1 MVCKCST
8 HLSHSIS
15 DVSRCA
21 AHLSPSSNVT
31 SVQHGL
37 TAAVMSSWE
46 ADLFHSTNDCFPLR
60 KGRSLCSQSTKSRA
74 SSLFPVETAEEGAR
88 SLRVTQQCAHQQF
101 RGGGSATRT
110 LHTTSHPK
118 VHAANPPV
126 LVKREAHCTHG
137 PFVCLVLSDLNES
150 SHLLPGHP
158 GSGARA

>member
-46 ADLFHSTNDCFPLR
+46 AHLFHSTNDCFPLR

-74 SSLFPVETAEEGAR
+74 SYSLSCR
-88 SLRVTQQCAHQQF
+88 DC
-101 RGGGSATRT
+101 RGGGEIPPCNPAVHPPAIQGWRIS
-110 LHTTSHPK
+110 HSHPPHHLTAQSTCCK
-118 VHAANPPV
+118 SSCFGEKGSP
-126 LVKREAHCTHG
+126 LYTWS
-137 PFVCLVLSDLNES
+137 FCLS
-150 SHLLPGHP
+150 SSL
-158 GSGARA
+158 